1 MAAIKIP
8 VKIDGYKCVED
19 IAQAVLNYTYKG
31 KTLKEWAD
39 SISKPQTNADR
50 IRAMTDEELAE
61 WLDNVCKSAYDE
73 GYTKDSEPLMSP
85 YPSTASEWF
94 TWLKQEASDG
104 KD

>member
-1 MAAIKIP
+1 MSDCRQCA
-8 VKIDGYKCVED
+8 DF
-19 IAQAVLNYTYKG
+19 
-31 KTLKEWAD
+31 EWCMEYEECGLFKA
-39 SISKPQTNADR
+39 KPQTNADTL
-50 IRAMTDEELAE
+50 RAMTDDELAE

-94 TWLKQEASDG
+94 TWLKQEVDNG